1 MEVQYVSWTR
11 QFAAFFCCV
20 AKLGESL
27 TGRCLFAYVRGSQ
40 EDNSRRFSSF
50 ICICQRLL
58 VVDDIYLHLS
68 VVCNSLTV
76 KVRQGVG
83 VGVRLKALPH
93 FFHGSDEGSGFAGWN
108 LGTVIKT
115 TFTPSGLSSSIHGLG
130 ISPLGPRF
138 LLLFFPLLTGLR
150 LAALGKNL

>member
-1 MEVQYVSWTR
+1 M
-11 QFAAFFCCV
+11 
-20 AKLGESL
+20 AKLGDSL
-27 TGRCLFAYVRGSQ
+27 TGRCLFAYVRGSL
-40 EDNSRRFSSF
+40 EDNPRRFSSF
-50 ICICQRLL
+50 ICISQRFVIQGLLLL
-58 VVDDIYLHLS
+58 VVDDIYLYLS

-76 KVRQGVG
+76 KVCQGVG

-130 ISPLGPRF
+130 ISPLGPLF
-138 LLLFFPLLTGLR
+138 LLTLSFPLLTGLR